1 MNIELFIGTWRSQDF
16 PMYQFNDELEITL
29 HISGNL
35 IGTLW
40 ILDEKKDS
48 KTLAEGKI
56 SIIQLENDNFN
67 FELDGNAIDEKFLEL
82 SSRMYMSN
90 KPASFLINLYDY
102 GERYF
107 QKLG

>member
-1 MNIELFIGTWRSQDF
+1 MNIEQVIGTWRSQDF
-16 PMYQFNDELEITL
+16 PMYQFNDGLEITL
-29 HISGNL
+29 YISGNL

-40 ILDEKKDS
+40 TLENKKDS

-56 SIIQLENDNFN
+56 SIVQLENDNFN
-67 FELDGNAIDEKFLEL
+67 FIIDGNAIDKKFLKL
-82 SSRMYMSN
+82 PSRMYMGN

-107 QKLG
+107 QKLE